1 MADRQPPKDKHKPR
15 KARLKAQ
22 RLKAHAI
29 QAHAI
34 TKIIAESLKKSKQPL
49 FFVRIFLIMRTSK
62 RKEGNCYDKSKSDV
76 FCR

>member
-1 MADRQPPKDKHKPR
+1 MATDNPQKDKHKPR

-34 TKIIAESLKKSKQPL
+34 TKIIAESLEKSKQPL
-49 FFVRIFLIMRTSK
+49 FLFEYF
-62 RKEGNCYDKSKSDV
+62 
-76 FCR
+76 